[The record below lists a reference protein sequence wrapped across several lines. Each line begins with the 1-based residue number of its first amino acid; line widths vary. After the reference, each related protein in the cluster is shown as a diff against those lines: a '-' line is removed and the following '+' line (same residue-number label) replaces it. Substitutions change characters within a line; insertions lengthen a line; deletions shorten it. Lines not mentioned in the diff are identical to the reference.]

1 MGIDRL
7 CQAFSGKNEGRQW
20 VMSRQAGRCAL
31 PASARGG
38 DLAARQQQPGVDH
51 LVTGLEKALGEEAV
65 QERAPLARYTALRIG
80 GPADLLVTADD
91 AEALRQSVMLA
102 GEHGVPC
109 RVLGGGSNVLVSDRG
124 VRGLVILNRTRAIDF
139 SPGGV
144 KAESGAS
151 FSTLAQRCIALGL
164 GGLEWATGIPGT
176 VGGAVVGN
184 SGAWGSDVATTLE
197 QATVMEPS
205 GRVLIWPVERFD
217 FGYRTSIL
225 KRQAKDG
232 GRQTIVLDAKFVL
245 EPAEAEDLAEKGAI
259 ITAKRKESQPPG
271 ATCGSVFKN
280 PPGAHA
286 GRLIDEAGLK
296 GKSSGKAQ
304 ISPRH
309 ANFIINLGHAT
320 ATDIKRLIDLA
331 YHTVLARFGVELEME
346 IELIG
351 EW

>member
-1 MGIDRL
+1 
-7 CQAFSGKNEGRQW
+7 
-20 VMSRQAGRCAL
+20 
-31 PASARGG
+31 
-38 DLAARQQQPGVDH
+38 
-51 LVTGLEKALGEEAV
+51 
-65 QERAPLARYTALRIG
+65 
-80 GPADLLVTADD
+80 
-91 AEALRQSVMLA
+91 
-102 GEHGVPC
+102 
-109 RVLGGGSNVLVSDRG
+109 
-124 VRGLVILNRTRAIDF
+124 
-139 SPGGV
+139 
-144 KAESGAS
+144 
-151 FSTLAQRCIALGL
+151 
-164 GGLEWATGIPGT
+164 